1 MSTAANNCG
10 HQRHYIL
17 LSSYNGK
24 VLPEMIM
31 NNAFDFQIVIGGLA
45 QKVVLVTNEEQHIL
59 WEEYG
64 LRLHIPSNS
73 LPDDCSQFEL
83 KIDVGLPA
91 QFELSTSYDTI
102 VSAVYSFSHDLG
114 DKQLRQPVT
123 LEMQHCATSAF
134 LNDLSVIKAN
144 QHSNEF
150 KIIPGGDFITTKGY
164 GVIKLH
170 YFSRFSTFMRRL
182 SSIFTSVQYS
192 AMSYYTNIIHLQF
205 DFEFCIIRDIRAL
218 SKVCSATCNIT
229 YRYF

>member
-1 MSTAANNCG
+1 M
-10 HQRHYIL
+10 
-17 LSSYNGK
+17 
-24 VLPEMIM
+24 
-31 NNAFDFQIVIGGLA
+31 IGGLA

-91 QFELSTSYDTI
+91 QFELPANDGTI

-114 DKQLRQPVT
+114 DKELRQPVT

-150 KIIPGGDFITTKGY
+150 KIIPGGDFISDKSY

-182 SSIFTSVQYS
+182 SSLFTSVQYS

-218 SKVCSATCNIT
+218 SKVCATVILLYLYMNIDT
-229 YRYF
+229 F

>member
-1 MSTAANNCG
+1 M
-10 HQRHYIL
+10 
-17 LSSYNGK
+17 
-24 VLPEMIM
+24 
-31 NNAFDFQIVIGGLA
+31 IGGLA

-91 QFELSTSYDTI
+91 QFELPANDGTI

-123 LEMQHCATSAF
+123 LEMQHCATTSAV
-134 LNDLSVIKAN
+134 LNDLSIIRAN

-150 KIIPGGDFITTKGY
+150 KTIPGGDFISDKSY
-164 GVIKLH
+164 GAIKLH
-170 YFSRFSTFMRRL
+170 YFSRFSAFMRRL
-182 SSIFTSVQYS
+182 SSLFTHYL

-205 DFEFCIIRDIRAL
+205 YFEFCIIRNIRAL
-218 SKVCSATCNIT
+218 SQVCVVDINIHDMCQ
-229 YRYF
+229 